1 MYQPRQI
8 LAYGTLS
15 IFIVF
20 VLVYGVADSVLRMYP
35 ASGMSG
41 LSEAVPE
48 PANIC
53 MFYSPV
59 YTLPWHLKENCSSP
73 PRFQSL

>member
-20 VLVYGVADSVLRMYP
+20 VLFYGVADSVLRMYP
-35 ASGMSG
+35 TSGMKDFSG
-41 LSEAVPE
+41 AIPE
-48 PANIC
+48 PASTC
-53 MFYSPV
+53 MFSATP
-59 YTLPWHLKENCSSP
+59 TLCLDT
-73 PRFQSL
+73 

>member
-20 VLVYGVADSVLRMYP
+20 VLLYGVADSVLRMYP
-35 ASGMSG
+35 TSGTRGFSG
-41 LSEAVPE
+41 AILES
-48 PANIC
+48 ANIC
-53 MFYSPV
+53 MFSATP
-59 YTLPWHLKENCSSP
+59 TSCLDT
-73 PRFQSL
+73 